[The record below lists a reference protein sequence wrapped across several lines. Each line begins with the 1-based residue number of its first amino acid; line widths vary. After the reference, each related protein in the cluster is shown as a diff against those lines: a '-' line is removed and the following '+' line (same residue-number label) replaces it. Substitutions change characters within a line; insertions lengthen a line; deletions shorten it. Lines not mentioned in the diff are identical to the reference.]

1 MSNIPFTGFPTEATQ
16 FLRDLEQNNAK
27 EWFEAHKQ
35 IYLDAV
41 QTPAVALV
49 VALGERLQAAFP
61 DITYDPRTNGGS
73 LMRIYRDTRFS
84 GDKTPY
90 KTNVAMIFSPAGYK
104 RMAAPG
110 FGLQMTPNHVELVAG
125 SFGFDKPQLE
135 AYREAVLSDEKG
147 SALVQAVEQ
156 VQQAGLYTIGGKEYK
171 RVPQGFD
178 ANHLR
183 AEWLQYK
190 GLHVYSPMLPLD
202 LAYSAQLVDVVMD
215 HFEKMAPVQ
224 QWLADVLLG

>member
-1 MSNIPFTGFPTEATQ
+1 MSTIHFAGFPSEATQ
-16 FLRDLEQNNAK
+16 FLRDLEQNNEK

-35 IYLDAV
+35 TYLDVV
-41 QTPAVALV
+41 QAPAIALV
-49 VALGERLQAAFP
+49 VALGERLQAKFP

-84 GDKTPY
+84 ADKTPY
-90 KTNVAMIFSPAGYK
+90 KTNVAMIFSPVGYK

-110 FGLQMTPNHVELVAG
+110 FGLQMTPYQVELVAG
-125 SFGFDKPQLE
+125 IFGFDKPQLE
-135 AYREAVLSDEKG
+135 AYRVAVLNEKTG
-147 SALVQAVEQ
+147 TALVQAVAQ
-156 VQQAGLYTIGGKEYK
+156 VQQAGPYIIGGKEYK
-171 RVPQGFD
+171 RVPQGYD
-178 ANHLR
+178 ANHPR

-190 GLHVYSPMLPLD
+190 GLHVFSPNLPLD
-202 LAYSAQLVDVVMD
+202 LAYRVDLVDVVMG